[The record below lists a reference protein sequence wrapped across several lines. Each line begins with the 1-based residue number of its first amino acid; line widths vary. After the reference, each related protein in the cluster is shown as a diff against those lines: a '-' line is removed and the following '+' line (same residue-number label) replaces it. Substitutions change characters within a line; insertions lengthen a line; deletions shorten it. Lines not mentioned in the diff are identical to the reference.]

1 MTAPSSLSCSF
12 PCHGSWLHHSQQKV
26 GGRGRGGRQ
35 ESGRT
40 RERETATRWELQS
53 YVITEVTSQHVCRIL
68 LVRSKVPVPPTLK
81 RRWLYKGV
89 AIRKW
94 GPRGASFVSLP
105 QQAWPLGCLSDA
117 LFCLTLAFCCCCW
130 TSVHRIQFIRTSLR
144 GIAAL
149 EFSSRIL
156 ETLFSKKLQRC
167 YTFCSLWIETYV
179 FMNEGC
185 NFRPAL
191 SSFWLVVIGQQLLTE
206 RTALSFFSSS
216 ASLLSG

>member
-1 MTAPSSLSCSF
+1 MTAPTSLSCSF
-12 PCHGSWLHHSQQKV
+12 PCHGSWLHRSQQKV

-35 ESGRT
+35 ESGRN
-40 RERETATRWELQS
+40 RERETATGWELQS
-53 YVITEVTSQHVCRIL
+53 YVITEVTSQRVCCIL

-81 RRWLYKGV
+81 RRWLYKG
-89 AIRKW
+89 
-94 GPRGASFVSLP
+94 ASFVSLP
-105 QQAWPLGCLSDA
+105 QQAWPLACLSDA

-130 TSVHRIQFIRTSLR
+130 TSVHRIQFIRASLS

-179 FMNEGC
+179 CMNERC

-191 SSFWLVVIGQQLLTE
+191 SSFWLIVIGQHLLTE